1 MAGDEFELI
10 EAIRQHHEATGGTP
24 PPGEVWIG
32 DDAAVVTG
40 EAGPLLLATD
50 LVVAGVHTDPGVS
63 SDADLGY
70 KAMTVTVSDLA
81 AMGARPRWAL
91 VSVAGPPGSDPVALS
106 SGVAEAATELG
117 CAVVGGDLSAAPV
130 VTVSV
135 AVAGVLV
142 PAPPAGPGPLL
153 RSGARPGDTLWLTG
167 PLGSSA
173 AGLRLARSGG
183 SVGSVGSVGSSNM
196 RVPASAL
203 IAAHRRPRARVVEGE
218 AARLAGASA
227 AIDISDGLVADAR
240 HLAESSGVG
249 LELAGV
255 PVADGATEAEALAGG
270 EDYELLVA
278 TPDGPRLAAA
288 FATAG
293 LRPPVAIGVCTPDA
307 GHHVLEGGPLPPGGW
322 RHRFGTGGAG

>member
-10 EAIRQHHEATGGTP
+10 EAIRRHHEATGGTP

-32 DDAAVVTG
+32 DDAAVVAG

-70 KAMTVTVSDLA
+70 KALAVTVSDLA

-106 SGVAEAATELG
+106 VGVAEAAAELG
-117 CAVVGGDLSAAPV
+117 CAVVGGDLSAAPA

-153 RSGARPGDTLWLTG
+153 RAGARAGDTLWLTG

-173 AGLRLARSGG
+173 AGRRLARSSGSGG
-183 SVGSVGSVGSSNM
+183 SGDTSA
-196 RVPASAL
+196 PAAAL
-203 IAAHRRPRARVVEGE
+203 IAAHRRPRARLAEGE

-255 PVADGATEAEALAGG
+255 PVADGAMEAEALTGG

-278 TPDGPRLAAA
+278 TPDGPRLVAA
-288 FATAG
+288 FAAAG
-293 LRPPVAIGVCTPDA
+293 LRLPVAIGVCTPDA
-307 GHHVLEGGPLPPGGW
+307 GRHVLEGGPLPPGGW
-322 RHRFGTGGAG
+322 RHRFGTGGAS

>member
-10 EAIRQHHEATGGTP
+10 EAIRHHHEATGGTP
-24 PPGEVWIG
+24 PPDEVWIG
-32 DDAAVVTG
+32 DDAAVVAG

-50 LVVAGVHTDPGVS
+50 LVVAGVHTDPDVS
-63 SDADLGY
+63 SAADLGY
-70 KAMTVTVSDLA
+70 KAMAVTVSDLA

-106 SGVAEAATELG
+106 AGVAEAAAELG
-117 CAVVGGDLSAAPV
+117 CAVVGGDLSAAPA

-153 RSGARPGDTLWLTG
+153 RAGARAGDTLWLTG

-173 AGLRLARSGG
+173 AGLRLARSGVSG
-183 SVGSVGSVGSSNM
+183 GT
-196 RVPASAL
+196 RVPAAAL
-203 IAAHRRPRARVVEGE
+203 IAAHRRPRARVAEGE
-218 AARLAGASA
+218 AARLAGAGA

-240 HLAESSGVG
+240 HLAVSSGVG

-255 PVADGATEAEALAGG
+255 PVTDGATEAEALTGG

-278 TPDGPRLAAA
+278 TADGPRLVAA
-288 FATAG
+288 FAAAG

-307 GHHVLEGGPLPPGGW
+307 GRHVLEGGPLPPGGW